1 MLDVEKPFSYHAAW
15 TWTLQEA
22 KAYFQA
28 TRESYD
34 SAVIT
39 VRKNI

>member
-1 MLDVEKPFSYHAAW
+1 MMDVEKPVSYRAAW

-28 TRESYD
+28 TRESYAG
-34 SAVIT
+34 AVIT
-39 VRKNI
+39 VKTRI